1 MSFDPK
7 ERWRGRFE
15 LVNNDLRFMWL
26 GPGPIV
32 LSLGKISLIFD
43 PKKEVSLKRDT
54 YIVGN
59 FSLFIIDILLMIL
72 DIMYAVLSLPIFL

>member
-43 PKKEVSLKRDT
+43 HKEGSV
-54 YIVGN
+54 
-59 FSLFIIDILLMIL
+59 IDIEERYLHCWTLFPL
-72 DIMYAVLSLPIFL
+72 HNRYSSYN